1 MEIRWELYFLTYTQF
16 DFLPRNLW
24 GCRTILECPLGR
36 ERIFGHT
43 SLAWLGGPDLLR
55 MFVVGESSAHD
66 IFFLSEFTIIE
77 VLYKEYITTDSQVLR
92 FRLNFM

>member
-1 MEIRWELYFLTYTQF
+1 MGVQNHSRVPSRERE
-16 DFLPRNLW
+16 NLW
-24 GCRTILECPLGR
+24 AYL
-36 ERIFGHT
+36 FG
-43 SLAWLGGPDLLR
+43 LAGGPDLLR
-55 MFVVGESSAHD
+55 TFVVGESSARD